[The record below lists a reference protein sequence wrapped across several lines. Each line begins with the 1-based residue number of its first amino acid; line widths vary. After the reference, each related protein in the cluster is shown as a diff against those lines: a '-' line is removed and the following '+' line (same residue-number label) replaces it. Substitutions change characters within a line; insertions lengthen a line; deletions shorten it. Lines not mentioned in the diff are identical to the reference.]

1 MNWSFILLLAA
12 IAIVVGLASYAAW
25 LLLAL
30 RKQKQKIAAARQ
42 KCKNFTFDSV
52 QIIAKAM
59 LNGDCNLSEGV
70 IRLNALLPGLKPQ
83 ALDKYHAMQQLYQV
97 VMEMPT
103 HEARRALPKNQ
114 RMRLDLTRESSEVEL
129 EQKIKLELRQLLSDI
144 EIDNRK
150 QDVRN

>member
-1 MNWSFILLLAA
+1 MNWTIVLSLVAVV
-12 IAIVVGLASYAAW
+12 IVVGLASYATW

-30 RKQKQKIAAARQ
+30 RRQKQKIAAARQ
-42 KCKNFTFDSV
+42 KRHDFTFDSV

-59 LNGDCNLSEGV
+59 LNDDCNLSEGV
-70 IRLNALLPGLKPQ
+70 LRLNALLPGLQPQ
-83 ALDKYHAMQQLYQV
+83 ALDKYSAMQQLYQT

-114 RMRLDLTRESSEVEL
+114 RMRLDLTRESAEAEL

-144 EIDNRK
+144 EINNRNNN
-150 QDVRN
+150 VRN

>member
-1 MNWSFILLLAA
+1 MNWSLILLLIA
-12 IAIVVGLASYAAW
+12 IAIIVGLASYAAW

-42 KCKNFTFDSV
+42 KRKDFTFDSV

-59 LNGDCNLSEGV
+59 LNDDCNLSEGV
-70 IRLNALLPGLKPQ
+70 IRLNALLPGLMPN
-83 ALDKYHAMQQLYQV
+83 ALEKYHAMQQLYQV
-97 VMEMPT
+97 VMDMPT

-129 EQKIKLELRQLLSDI
+129 ESKIKLELRQLLSDL
-144 EIDNRK
+144 EIQK
-150 QDVRN
+150 